1 MTPKTVSTIQA
12 TSFAESDSAVSSSHV
27 NSFLNSQSSTSSQS
41 TQRSQQLLP
50 TTPYQLVSTGTNS
63 QTLQLQKFQST
74 DWNPSNGPLDLT
86 STAALISND
95 VNNDNSRE
103 NFTTEQVLSA
113 ARLEKLCS
121 GLEDQE
127 QQIVQIIQDC
137 EVELLPHVKYRAPIA
152 VTLSLM
158 PFFTFYKLIFTL
170 LFVLMNF
177 TRRVKKVSTSYSVTH
192 CATEM

>member
-63 QTLQLQKFQST
+63 QTLQLQAFQST

-95 VNNDNSRE
+95 VNNNNSRE
-103 NFTTEQVLSA
+103 NLTTKQVLSA
-113 ARLEKLCS
+113 TRLEKLCS

-127 QQIVQIIQDC
+127 RQIVQIIQDC